1 MKLFKFY
8 VTFQVK
14 AGEVL
19 AFDYRVL
26 HRALSHKGTE
36 NRPMLYYT
44 YTKRWFSDAM
54 NFADLPSLHMADAE
68 VNKKKSGI
76 KFSLKLQYFQ
86 R

>member
-1 MKLFKFY
+1 
-8 VTFQVK
+8 
-14 AGEVL
+14 
-19 AFDYRVL
+19 
-26 HRALSHKGTE
+26 
-36 NRPMLYYT
+36 MLYYT